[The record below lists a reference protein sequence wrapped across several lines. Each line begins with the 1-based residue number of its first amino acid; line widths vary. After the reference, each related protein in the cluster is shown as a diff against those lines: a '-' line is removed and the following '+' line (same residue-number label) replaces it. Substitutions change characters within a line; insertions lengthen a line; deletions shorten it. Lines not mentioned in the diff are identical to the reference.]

1 MPAMGDIRD
10 QPPQQADSR
19 RKSQGLETTKLPASA
34 PMLGAPRKS
43 PASGAVLTD
52 HSPPCMRRRVCR
64 LWGWRGNIGI
74 HRWLRRLAG
83 YVCHASHRVHLS
95 PDWVLRRPTLAA
107 AMCQAPASCLPCC
120 KNCGTGPRIR
130 RPRGY
135 CHRCDNCRGNWAVLP
150 ARWPRHVPRHRAT

>member
-1 MPAMGDIRD
+1 
-10 QPPQQADSR
+10 
-19 RKSQGLETTKLPASA
+19 
-34 PMLGAPRKS
+34 MLGAPRKS

-64 LWGWRGNIGI
+64 LWGWRWNIGI

-120 KNCGTGPRIR
+120 NNCGTGPRIR

-135 CHRCDNCRGNWAVLP
+135 CHRCDNCRATGPYCLHAGHGMCHAIVQHESVHSQRCP
-150 ARWPRHVPRHRAT
+150 TPSHRARNGHDPNATRHHRPLLRP